1 MATLKLEI
9 ITPDTKVFEGDVEFV
24 ELPGAEGDMGVFPQ
38 HEALVTELN
47 AGELR
52 YTQKGKVEIL
62 AIGEG
67 FAEITGTSVAIL
79 TDGAVNEKEIDE
91 KAAEVA
97 VKRAEAA
104 RNLPMDHRF
113 ITTAFDLPGYKIAGT
128 LGLVRGIVVRSRSVV
143 GQFGAQLQTIFGG
156 NITIYTDLCERARLD
171 AYNQMAEHAAALGA
185 NGVIGVRYDATEMMP
200 GITEVLCYGTAVL
213 VQSET

>member
-38 HEALVTELN
+38 HEAMVTELK

-52 YTQKGKVEIL
+52 ITQKGKVQVL

-67 FAEITGTSVAIL
+67 FAEITGNSIAVM

-91 KAAEVA
+91 KAAEIA
-97 VKRAEAA
+97 VKRAEELLKS
-104 RNLPMDHRF
+104 N
-113 ITTAFDLPGYKIAGT
+113 T
-128 LGLVRGIVVRSRSVV
+128 LQGEELEAT
-143 GQFGAQLQTIFGG
+143 Q
-156 NITIYTDLCERARLD
+156 
-171 AYNQMAEHAAALGA
+171 AALARSLAQIKVKRRRHAG
-185 NGVIGVRYDATEMMP
+185 
-200 GITEVLCYGTAVL
+200 
-213 VQSET
+213 